1 MSNQPK
7 ILFWDIE
14 TTDLELAIRTYGL
27 KNYTKY
33 FNHKTIKRDWTML
46 GASWKF
52 KGDKNPSVVSV
63 KASDPFNDEG
73 VVRVLYQVLQEADV
87 LVGHNSDRFDLK
99 KFNTRA
105 LHYGLAPLHVTT
117 RQTVDTL
124 KIAKKYFAFTSN
136 TLSYVA
142 NFLGVDAKDES
153 PDWRKI
159 MEGCEDELRYMRE
172 YNKQDVLVTE
182 QVYDILK
189 GYDTRHPNID
199 VVADTRDSSG
209 DKVDVCKTCLSPNLV
224 KNGSQL
230 TKMGKRLRLQCQCC
244 GATQNGKLV
253 KVTNIG

>member
-1 MSNQPK
+1 MRKPK

-52 KGDKNPSVVSV
+52 KGDMRPSVVSV

-105 LHYGLAPLHVTT
+105 LHYGLAPLHIRTQ
-117 RQTVDTL
+117 QTVDTL
-124 KIAKKYFAFTSN
+124 KIAKNTS
-136 TLSYVA
+136 L
-142 NFLGVDAKDES
+142 L
-153 PDWRKI
+153 
-159 MEGCEDELRYMRE
+159 
-172 YNKQDVLVTE
+172 
-182 QVYDILK
+182 QVIHYRMLLTSLALILK
-189 GYDTRHPNID
+189 TKAQIGARLWK
-199 VVADTRDSSG
+199 VV
-209 DKVDVCKTCLSPNLV
+209 
-224 KNGSQL
+224 
-230 TKMGKRLRLQCQCC
+230 KMSF
-244 GATQNGKLV
+244 A
-253 KVTNIG
+253 I